1 MYESSTLGQE
11 MLHGDLQRF
20 DSDLGDMNTLTPKTK
35 EDIEFQIGL
44 IVKPNGGNFSKSR
57 NGVE

>member
-1 MYESSTLGQE
+1 LGQE

-35 EDIEFQIGL
+35 EDIEFHIGL
-44 IVKPNGGNFSKSR
+44 IVKPNGRNFSKSR